1 MGSATMKKSITDHR
15 IALLLFV
22 SVIFLSIE
30 VTSGA
35 LVKNPNLLKKN
46 HCRTHIFSPVCRG
59 QQKRDILSRIS
70 DEYRVPTLDSDF
82 SGIDRPRDFA
92 SIFNPSLLGELLK
105 KTIESSPEYDPDNSN
120 YLK

>member
-70 DEYRVPTLDSDF
+70 DEVPTLDSDF